1 MKKKLIKK
9 LTDVS
14 FKKDQLYA
22 QKVKEI
28 ARVLKREDLKFYIK
42 NLKIRDAKRTVSIT
56 VPSEEGLGE
65 MRKYFIKLYPNKKII
80 FNIDS
85 SLLTGVKVVDY
96 DNVYELSLKGFLE
109 GAIRS
114 TND

>member
-9 LTDVS
+9 LANVS
-14 FKKDQLYA
+14 FKKDRLDER
-22 QKVKEI
+22 KVQEI
-28 ARVLKREDLKFYIK
+28 TRVLKREDLKSYIK
-42 NLKIRDAKRTVSIT
+42 NLKIIDEKRTVCIT

-65 MRKYFIKLYPNKKII
+65 MRKYFIKLYPNKKIV
-80 FNIDS
+80 FNFDS
-85 SLLTGVKVVDY
+85 SLLTGVRVVDY

-109 GAIRS
+109 GATRN